1 MKLRFEYPAPVIVKL
16 KYRKRGAVTDWY
28 ASHHDKRKR
37 ASFGLSFPSAPS
49 ASETRAYGGRRFRKH
64 CYRKSRN
71 RNGLTWHDSY
81 ITSLVTLFFSG
92 SCM

>member
-37 ASFGLSFPSAPS
+37 ASFGLSFPSAPRLPKREPMEAGDFGS
-49 ASETRAYGGRRFRKH
+49 IVTEEAGTAKKESDKGSDVAIMSS
-64 CYRKSRN
+64 KS
-71 RNGLTWHDSY
+71 
-81 ITSLVTLFFSG
+81 VAVPA
-92 SCM
+92 